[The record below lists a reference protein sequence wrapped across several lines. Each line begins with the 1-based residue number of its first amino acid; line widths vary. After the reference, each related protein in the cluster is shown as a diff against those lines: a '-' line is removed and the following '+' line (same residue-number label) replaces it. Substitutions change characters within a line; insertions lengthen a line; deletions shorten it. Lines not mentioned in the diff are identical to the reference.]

1 MAIAA
6 GSFTHMPVLPTLKYA
21 SKKSMTIT
29 IKCANNKNKTKVYAM
44 KPIVRPGGGLGT
56 DPQSTIN
63 RRPIGEPTG
72 STGSED
78 LGTDPQSTI
87 DSHDGEP
94 TGSTGSEGL
103 GTDPQMENP
112 QLPTNPPKNSD
123 DDEDQLD
130 NTSAFNLTGNE

>member
-1 MAIAA
+1 
-6 GSFTHMPVLPTLKYA
+6 
-21 SKKSMTIT
+21 
-29 IKCANNKNKTKVYAM
+29 M

-72 STGSED
+72 STGSEG
-78 LGTDPQSTI
+78 LETDPQTTI
-87 DSHDGEP
+87 NSHDGEP
-94 TGSTGSEGL
+94 MGSTGSEGL

-123 DDEDQLD
+123 DDEDQL
-130 NTSAFNLTGNE
+130 